1 MRSKFSIG
9 VVLLT
14 LAVSA
19 SAQAVQGQTAEQC
32 PAGKVPIMVLGTYH
46 MANPG
51 HDTVNM
57 HADSVSSQRR
67 QKEMAELLE
76 RLAKFRP
83 TKIAVESTRDGKRP
97 AQYAQYLAGSYQ
109 LTANEIDQ
117 VGFVLA
123 KKMGLKQISPVDFDM
138 WMSGLQ
144 PSEMH
149 EPKPKPKPPTA
160 APAAPPEEESALI
173 KEVRAVVKKD
183 EEILKTSTVSE
194 YLAHLNAPER
204 ARLNNVWDVESN
216 LKPGEGYN
224 MYEHTD
230 EATGWYKRNL
240 RIATNVL
247 DITEPNDRVLVIFG
261 AGHKKI
267 LSDLLGEHPMYCLVD
282 TVKYLKAS
290 F

>member
-1 MRSKFSIG
+1 MQSKFCICL
-9 VVLLT
+9 VLLMS
-14 LAVSA
+14 AVSV

-57 HADSVSSQRR
+57 HADSVSSPRR

-76 RLAKFRP
+76 RLTKFRP
-83 TKIAVESTRDGKRP
+83 TKIALESTRDGKRP

-109 LTANEIDQ
+109 LTDNEIDQ

-138 WMSGLQ
+138 WMKGLQ
-144 PSEMH
+144 PSEIH
-149 EPKPKPKPPTA
+149 EPKPKPKPA
-160 APAAPPEEESALI
+160 APAAPVEESALI
-173 KEVRAVVKKD
+173 KEVRAVVNKD
-183 EEILKTSTVSE
+183 EEILKRSTVSD

-216 LKPGEGYN
+216 LAPGEGYN
-224 MYEHTD
+224 M
-230 EATGWYKRNL
+230 
-240 RIATNVL
+240 
-247 DITEPNDRVLVIFG
+247 
-261 AGHKKI
+261 
-267 LSDLLGEHPMYCLVD
+267 
-282 TVKYLKAS
+282 
-290 F
+290 